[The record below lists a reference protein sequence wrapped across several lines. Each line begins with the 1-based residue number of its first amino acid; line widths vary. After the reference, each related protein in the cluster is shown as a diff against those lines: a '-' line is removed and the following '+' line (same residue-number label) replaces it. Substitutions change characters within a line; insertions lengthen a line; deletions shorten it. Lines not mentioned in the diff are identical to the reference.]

1 MNITVES
8 VLSDSLVGATQ
19 GTIVPN
25 DDYPSQIARGAGQRT
40 KLSQNAF

>member
-1 MNITVES
+1 MNKNVES
-8 VLSDSLVGATQ
+8 VLSDSLVGATL

-40 KLSQNAF
+40 KLNQNAF